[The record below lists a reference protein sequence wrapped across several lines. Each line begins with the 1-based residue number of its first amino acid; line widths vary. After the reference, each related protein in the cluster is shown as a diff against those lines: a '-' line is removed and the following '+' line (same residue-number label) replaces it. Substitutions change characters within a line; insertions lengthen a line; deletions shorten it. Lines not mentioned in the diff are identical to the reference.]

1 MRTWRRPLGFG
12 SGGRRLGRGVFRLG
26 RGILRLGRVGQGLGL
41 AAGPDPLQVA
51 DDDLPDTEVIRD
63 RTDNEIVLEQN
74 ALMRG
79 AKRIK
84 IRLEQN
90 KEIPP
95 SGQFIGINGVGY
107 LLVPGVDV
115 EVPEF
120 LLDALDAAV
129 EDVPVLDERGN
140 VAGYQKKTRFPYQIV
155 RDRG

>member
-1 MRTWRRPLGFG
+1 MNELDSIMVGD
-12 SGGRRLGRGVFRLG
+12 SGV
-26 RGILRLGRVGQGLGL
+26 
-41 AAGPDPLQVA
+41 AADTSQLDVETKPEAKVSTRKATVKPKAAQVV
-51 DDDLPDTEVIRD
+51 DDEMPATEVARD
-63 RTDNEIVLEQN
+63 RTDNDIVMEQN
-74 ALMRG
+74 TLMRG

>member
-1 MRTWRRPLGFG
+1 MNELDSIMTGD
-12 SGGRRLGRGVFRLG
+12 SGV
-26 RGILRLGRVGQGLGL
+26 
-41 AAGPDPLQVA
+41 VA
-51 DDDLPDTEVIRD
+51 DTSQLETETKPEAKVSTRKATAKPKAVQVTDDELPGTEVIRD

>member
-1 MRTWRRPLGFG
+1 MNELDSIMVGD
-12 SGGRRLGRGVFRLG
+12 SGV
-26 RGILRLGRVGQGLGL
+26 
-41 AAGPDPLQVA
+41 AADTSQLETETKPEAKVSTRKATVKSKAAQVV
-51 DDDLPDTEVIRD
+51 DDEMPALEAARD
-63 RTDNEIVLEQN
+63 RTDNEIVMEQN
-74 ALMRG
+74 DLMRG

-115 EVPEF
+115 DVPEF

>member
-1 MRTWRRPLGFG
+1 MNELDSIMTGD
-12 SGGRRLGRGVFRLG
+12 SGV
-26 RGILRLGRVGQGLGL
+26 
-41 AAGPDPLQVA
+41 VA
-51 DDDLPDTEVIRD
+51 DTSQLEAETKAEVKVSTRKATAKPKAVQVTGDELLDTEVIRD

-140 VAGYQKKTRFPYQIV
+140 VAGYQKKTRCPYQIV